1 MRGAPHRGFAAAIVR
16 TRLAIS
22 ALTQGRPP
30 VGRRESWAQYS
41 RKRRRCHRRTVSGDT
56 MTSACLQPVH
66 TLASAD
72 PEQAVGRAQLRPG
85 RRSLVDG
92 ELLA

>member
-30 VGRRESWAQYS
+30 VGRLHGRVQYW
-41 RKRRRCHRRTVSGDT
+41 RKRRRCQRRTVSGET
-56 MTSACLQPVH
+56 MTRACRQPVQ
-66 TLASAD
+66 TLA
-72 PEQAVGRAQLRPG
+72 RPTQN
-85 RRSLVDG
+85 RRSIVWSLGGGGVR
-92 ELLA
+92 L